1 MDYVIISLA
10 AFAASGLT
18 LFSGFGLGTLLMPV
32 FALFFP
38 VEVAIAQ
45 TALVHFANNLF
56 KLGIF
61 GRSADWRTVLLF
73 GIPAFLASLAGAG
86 ALIWISDL
94 EPLHSYTLF
103 GHHFTIHT
111 IKLLIALLITVFS
124 LLELWPAYERLS
136 ISRKY
141 LPIGG
146 LLSGFFGG
154 LSGNQG
160 AFRSAFLIKSGLSK
174 EAFIGT
180 GVVIA
185 CLVDFSRLTVYLGLL
200 YSPEVKMNLPL
211 IAIATMAA
219 FIGAFIGSRW
229 VKKVTMRTLQSAVA
243 TMLLPPKISD
253 TEAVAVSP
261 PKVKLALPPTCLPVF
276 NR

>member
-1 MDYVIISLA
+1 MDYLIITIA
-10 AFAASGLT
+10 ALAASGLT

-56 KLGIF
+56 KLGLF
-61 GRSADWRTVLLF
+61 FRRADWRMVLLF
-73 GIPAFLASLAGAG
+73 GLPGLPASYLGAKMLLYLADLA
-86 ALIWISDL
+86 
-94 EPLHSYTLF
+94 PLHTYVLL
-103 GHHFTIHT
+103 GRQVAIHPV
-111 IKLLIALLITVFS
+111 KLVVAMLMAGFS
-124 LLELWPAYERLS
+124 ALELWPAYKR
-136 ISRKY
+136 IAIRKRY
-141 LPIGG
+141 IPAGG

-185 CLVDFSRLTVYLGLL
+185 ALVDLSRLTVYSSLL
-200 YSPEVKMNLPL
+200 ISEEVKNNLPL
-211 IAIATMAA
+211 IAAATLAA
-219 FIGAFIGSRW
+219 FIGAFVGSRLL
-229 VKKVTMRTLQSAVA
+229 KKVTIRALQVVIAG
-243 TMLLPPKISD
+243 MLLLI
-253 TEAVAVSP
+253 AI
-261 PKVKLALPPTCLPVF
+261 LLGLGLI
-276 NR
+276 